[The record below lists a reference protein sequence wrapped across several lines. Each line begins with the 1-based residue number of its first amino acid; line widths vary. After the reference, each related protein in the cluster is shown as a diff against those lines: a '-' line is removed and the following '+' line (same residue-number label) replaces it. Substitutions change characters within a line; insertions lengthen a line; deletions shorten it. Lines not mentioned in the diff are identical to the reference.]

1 MGSWRARPA
10 GRAPTGRTCS
20 HCSRRSAPKRDVRPR
35 CLVNP
40 QSNPSKVDLEDY
52 RWRANLM
59 RRAVVVVVVAVRL
72 VVVVVVAVLVVT
84 YIRGRL

>member
-1 MGSWRARPA
+1 M
-10 GRAPTGRTCS
+10 
-20 HCSRRSAPKRDVRPR
+20 
-35 CLVNP
+35 NP